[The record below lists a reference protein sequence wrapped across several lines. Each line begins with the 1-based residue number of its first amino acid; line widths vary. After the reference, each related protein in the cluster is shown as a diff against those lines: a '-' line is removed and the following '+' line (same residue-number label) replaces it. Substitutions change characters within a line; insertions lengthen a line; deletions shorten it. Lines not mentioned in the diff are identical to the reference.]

1 MTQVDELQALRDRL
15 KTFCDLHACV
25 ASRNKMPTLDEVR
38 SADWVE
44 FVKDY
49 SGVMLAISKGYTQLT
64 GILPE
69 DYEGKPDADVWG
81 NDSNAFY
88 LNDRYVIET
97 GYTLHNVQEAWYNPK
112 DKMYQTAELM
122 KTPYPLGTKIGVLG
136 KVWRNT
142 LRYIDEQEYK
152 EIVSHGRR

>member
-88 LNDRYVIET
+88 LNDRYVI
-97 GYTLHNVQEAWYNPK
+97 
-112 DKMYQTAELM
+112 
-122 KTPYPLGTKIGVLG
+122 
-136 KVWRNT
+136 
-142 LRYIDEQEYK
+142 
-152 EIVSHGRR
+152 